1 MGWALKQRKKNTKFS
16 RAQVKFLLEMYNE
29 GEISGKK
36 KDPSSVVQMMKCSTK
51 ENVDKL
57 FRPNEYL
64 RKEQIAAFFSRLTYQ
79 RRKGNTLAED
89 IVNTS
94 DDDEVDST
102 EDNTTDCGDE
112 SDKEEGEGKQ
122 DEEERFRRKKTVKVT
137 AVMRKR
143 KMIANSMKICFVP
156 LKNM

>member
-1 MGWALKQRKKNTKFS
+1 M
-16 RAQVKFLLEMYNE
+16 LEIYNE
-29 GEISGKK
+29 GEISGEK

-51 ENVDKL
+51 ESGDKL
-57 FRPNEYL
+57 FRLNEYL

-79 RRKGNTLAED
+79 RWKGNTLVED

-102 EDNTTDCGDE
+102 EENTTECGDE
-112 SDKEEGEGKQ
+112 SDKKEKGSKTKKKDLG
-122 DEEERFRRKKTVKVT
+122 RKKTVKVT

-143 KMIANSMKICFVP
+143 KMKMTANSMKICFVP
-156 LKNM
+156 LKKM

>member
-1 MGWALKQRKKNTKFS
+1 MEARKKNTKFS
-16 RAQVKFLLEMYNE
+16 RAQVKFLLKIYNE

-51 ENVDKL
+51 ESGDKL
-57 FRPNEYL
+57 FRLNEYL
-64 RKEQIAAFFSRLTYQ
+64 RKEQIVAIFSRLTYQ
-79 RRKGNTLAED
+79 RQKGNTLVHD

-102 EDNTTDCGDE
+102 EENTTECGDE
-112 SDKEEGEGKQ
+112 SDKEEGEGEQ
-122 DEEERFRRKKTVKVT
+122 DEEKRLREEKTVKVT

-143 KMIANSMKICFVP
+143 KMTANSIKVCFVL
-156 LKNM
+156 LKKM